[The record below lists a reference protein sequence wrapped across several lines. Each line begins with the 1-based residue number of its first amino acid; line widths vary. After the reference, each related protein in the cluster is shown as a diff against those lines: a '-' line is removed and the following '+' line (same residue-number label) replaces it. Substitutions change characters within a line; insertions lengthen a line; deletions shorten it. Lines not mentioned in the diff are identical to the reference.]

1 MGTRAKKT
9 SKAAKHP
16 KTGEPPALSG
26 EPNVGGPSLDSY
38 PNWNPTRRTLAL
50 DAYDPGADY
59 IRAAAPDS
67 AQRLPDAFENASELD
82 QRTAELIAEIDAK
95 PSPDGLPTT
104 RPNQRQPHSSAE
116 RPRSGRASPAR

>member
-1 MGTRAKKT
+1 MDVVRAAILSQRRLSVRGPLMGTRAKKT

-67 AQRLPDAFENASELD
+67 AQRWPDDIDNA
-82 QRTAELIAEIDAK
+82 A
-95 PSPDGLPTT
+95 
-104 RPNQRQPHSSAE
+104 
-116 RPRSGRASPAR
+116 